1 MINKYILQ
9 GRLTKK
15 PELRT
20 TQNGTNVCSFT
31 VAWNERR
38 SERERKLFMP
48 CVAWGERAVFI
59 SKNIDKGQEIIVDGN
74 LSQRSWEDESG
85 KKHDVIEMTVENI
98 NFCGKRD
105 GSKSDDSNQG
115 TPFVEAEDDGELPF

>member
-38 SERERKLFMP
+38 AERERKLFMP

-59 SKNIDKGQEIIVDGN
+59 SKSIDKGQEIIVDGN

-85 KKHDVIEMTVENI
+85 KKHDVVEMTVENI
-98 NFCGKRD
+98 NFCGKREEN
-105 GSKSDDSNQG
+105 KQPV
-115 TPFVEAEDDGELPF
+115 PFVEVEDDGELPF